1 MSARGS
7 VSSWA
12 ARCGLALLAVTLIS
26 SLAAQG
32 AQADVPAGSLT
43 PFLNCYWDNGDD
55 TVTVSFGVTS
65 TNATTVPVYV
75 GTDNMITQGDPDRGQ
90 PESFDPGTSNNV
102 WSFTVSYTE
111 INAGLNWQ
119 LSGNS
124 VAVTVGTQCAS
135 KPQMA
140 TGSNGLAF
148 LAFGALATTVGGYF
162 LNGRGRSRRP
172 SGIA

>member
-1 MSARGS
+1 MSARGIMRT
-7 VSSWA
+7 WA
-12 ARCGLALLAVTLIS
+12 ARGGLVLLAVTLFS
-26 SLAAQG
+26 FFAVEG
-32 AQADVPAGSLT
+32 AQAAVPAGSLR
-43 PFLNCYWDNGDD
+43 PFLNCYWDNGDN
-55 TVTVSFGVTS
+55 TVTVSLGVTS
-65 TNATTVPVYV
+65 TNATTLPVYV
-75 GTDNMITQGDPDRGQ
+75 GADNRITQGNPDRGQ
-90 PESFDPGTSNNV
+90 PESFDPGTHNNI

-124 VAVTVGTQCAS
+124 VAVTVANQCAT

-140 TGSNGLAF
+140 TGSNGMAF
-148 LAFGALATTVGGYF
+148 LAFGALATSIGGYF